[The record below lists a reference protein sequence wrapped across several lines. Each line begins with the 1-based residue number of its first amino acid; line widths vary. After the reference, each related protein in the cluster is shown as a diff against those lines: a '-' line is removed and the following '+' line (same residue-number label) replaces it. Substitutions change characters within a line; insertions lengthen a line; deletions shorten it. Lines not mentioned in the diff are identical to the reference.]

1 MLFRSSNKIFIPT
14 LALCG
19 ADDMRAEL
27 MREQSEYFG
36 ADYEYREI
44 AHAGHFL
51 HREQSQQVNSA
62 MLKWLSDTS

>member
-1 MLFRSSNKIFIPT
+1 
-14 LALCG
+14 
-19 ADDMRAEL
+19 MRAEL

-51 HREQSQQVNSA
+51 HREQSQQVNTA
-62 MLKWLSDTS
+62 ILEWLSDTS